1 MKRRDLISGI
11 LGLPAMAGMKA
22 TPLSPGE
29 PGQPP
34 FVIVLQP
41 DRPLPSDCTEH
52 LRSQMKEFIETS
64 GINARVLVLPYGVT
78 MTTIP
83 PGGATPDEKPWVGPV
98 VLSWWEKAGPGESR
112 SFQVVNPG
120 DGYHL
125 LLLTHVLGSKYG
137 HVATDDKVKIASNGE
152 VDQYDA
158 LRVVASHKRSVA
170 NGQQQEAMRVLQN
183 L

>member
-29 PGQPP
+29 PP

-41 DRPLPSDCTEH
+41 DRPLPSDCTE
-52 LRSQMKEFIETS
+52 RMRIQMDEFVKTS

-125 LLLTHVLGSKYG
+125 LLLTHVFGSKYG

-152 VDQYDA
+152 VDPYDA
-158 LRVVASHKRSVA
+158 IRVVASHKRA
-170 NGQQQEAMRVLQN
+170 AGNEQQKEAMRVLQDM
-183 L
+183 